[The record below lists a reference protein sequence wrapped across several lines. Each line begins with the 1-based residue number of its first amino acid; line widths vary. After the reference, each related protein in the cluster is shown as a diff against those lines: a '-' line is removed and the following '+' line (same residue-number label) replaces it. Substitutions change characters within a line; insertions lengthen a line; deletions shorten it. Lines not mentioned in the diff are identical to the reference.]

1 MGKRILV
8 AENVSLSFRLKLE
21 RKPTLRRTL
30 MHGVKGRRSPRTFR
44 ALDGVSFELAHG
56 ETLGLIGPNGS
67 GKSTLLRVVG
77 GIYPPDGGRITA
89 EGRVSTLLSL
99 TAGFQTELSGREN
112 ITLVGMV
119 LGFARGYLA
128 EHVDEI
134 IEFASIGQFIDAP
147 VKTYSSGMAARLGFA
162 IATNLDCDILLV
174 DEILGV
180 GDREFRE
187 KSKAKIAELLREER
201 TVLLVSHDLNA
212 ILEYSTQVLWLDH
225 GKVVECGEPERVVR
239 AYTDHVESR
248 RPVAEH

>member
-8 AENVSLSFRLKLE
+8 AENVGLCFRLRLE
-21 RKPTLRRTL
+21 RKPTLRHTL
-30 MHGVKGRRSPRTFR
+30 LRGWKGRGAPRTFR
-44 ALDGVSFELAHG
+44 ALDGVSFELARG
-56 ETLGLIGPNGS
+56 ETLGVIGPNGS
-67 GKSTLLRVVG
+67 GKSTLLRVVA
-77 GIYPPDGGRITA
+77 GIYPPDDGRIA
-89 EGRVSTLLSL
+89 VQGRVSTLLSL

-112 ITLVGMV
+112 IMLVGML

-128 EHVDEI
+128 EHIDDI
-134 IEFASIGQFIDAP
+134 IEFASIGEFIDAS
-147 VKTYSSGMAARLGFA
+147 VKTYSSGMTARLGFA

-187 KSKAKIAELLREER
+187 RSKAKIAELLGKER

-225 GKVVECGEPERVVR
+225 GKVVEHGDPERVVK
-239 AYTDHVESR
+239 AYQSHTGSR
-248 RPVAEH
+248 GQGAGR